1 MIGEDERY
9 RRALTYIVHLPKAVV
24 TEAEQQRQ
32 RRDRNLGT
40 SRLQPPYDDW
50 SLIRRFWVF
59 QNERA
64 PLLVLALLAVALTV
78 AVGHLHSNLRW
89 PTVTVAS
96 TVVVLYLLQIRLAD
110 EPKDF
115 EHDHLHYPNRPVQRG
130 LITLAEL
137 ETIKNVV
144 IVLFFGLAA
153 TSASWSVMLWAVIL
167 QGYSYLTRRE
177 FFIRDWLR
185 DHFLTY
191 QLIHYVQLL
200 ILCWL
205 VLGVLEIAPLIERG
219 LYFVYVM
226 LMIGMLESSRTIG
239 GSDQQAA
246 GDRYSHRLGV
256 ELAVGVF
263 VVFVLATASVAVL
276 LLLRQDQAV
285 LWPLLAAG
293 LSIIGGAAYL
303 YCRKPVTRRAEAMHV
318 AALLMYLCAAGA
330 LIFG

>member
-1 MIGEDERY
+1 MIGE
-9 RRALTYIVHLPKAVV
+9 
-24 TEAEQQRQ
+24 AERQ
-32 RRDRNLGT
+32 RRISIYINGIRKAT
-40 SRLQPPYDDW
+40 ISEVERQRRASIFRASRLQPPYDDW

-64 PLLVLALLAVALTV
+64 PLVVLAVLAVALTV
-78 AVGHLHSNLRW
+78 AVSSLHGNLRW
-89 PTVTVAS
+89 PTVAVAS
-96 TVVVLYLLQIRLAD
+96 ALVVLYLLQIRLAD

-115 EHDHLHYPNRPVQRG
+115 EHDNLHYPNRPVQRG

-137 ETIKNVV
+137 ETFKNGV

-153 TSASWSVMLWAVIL
+153 ISISWSVMLWAVIL

-185 DHFLTY
+185 RHFLTY

-226 LMIGMLESSRTIG
+226 LMIGMLESARTIG
-239 GSDQQAA
+239 GRDLQAA

-256 ELAVGVF
+256 TPAVGGF
-263 VVFVLATASVAVL
+263 VLFVLAAASVAVL
-276 LLLRQDQAV
+276 LLLRHDRAV
-285 LWPLLAAG
+285 LWPILAAG
-293 LSIIGGAAYL
+293 SLVVGGAICR
-303 YCRKPVTRRAEAMHV
+303 YCRRPVTRRAEALHV